1 MRRRDA
7 VAILLALS
15 LIIGWVFLYLFPD
28 GTELATAWLIGIAV
42 VFKSALLSFAA
53 ASKLKFIAF
62 VKGLTLFQG
71 TLLIIKRWFLD
82 NVFSVWL
89 REHIFRHLKHA
100 LNEAKEY
107 YLSLDIKKKT
117 KNIITAL
124 LISAFSFWFIY
135 MSGYLTHIVLFAE
148 LKVLIISISKTLL
161 LILSKILSLLFNSWL
176 TPILEIFA
184 FSWIFDWL
192 ERKLGPDHPVN
203 RGLRL
208 LSEIFGK
215 LFKSVAG
222 FINRYLDPLFNKRV
236 SIYSRKVGR
245 ALKGYIE
252 NKKIEYEYEQFDRF
266 EKLIMNA
273 HINAYFSFE
282 GMEKI
287 KDKKQLYS
295 LINKKTADGIN
306 IIGFVSRDDDGELVP
321 EEMENSFYNDIF
333 ILEGIASSHKSGVKK
348 ELPYSPDSS
357 DFWILNT
364 SLHPAVLKSK
374 SGTVPP
380 TPIEPQ
386 SLKLVKLDKKPLY
399 KSGDIYVEYNGKAEK
414 ITFLEDI

>member
-7 VAILLALS
+7 IAILLAIS
-15 LIIGWVFLYLFPD
+15 IVIGWVFLYLFPD
-28 GTELATAWLIGIAV
+28 GTEIATAWLIGIAV
-42 VFKSALLSFAA
+42 IFKTALLSFAT
-53 ASKLKFIAF
+53 ASKLKMIAF
-62 VKGLTLFQG
+62 LKGLTLFQG

-89 REHIFRHLKHA
+89 KEHIFKHLKHA
-100 LNEAKEY
+100 FIEAKEY

-117 KNIITAL
+117 KNIITAII
-124 LISAFSFWFIY
+124 ISAFSFWFIY
-135 MSGYLTHIVLFAE
+135 MSGYLSHIFLFAE

-161 LILSKILSLLFNSWL
+161 LILSKTLSLLFNSWL
-176 TPILEIFA
+176 TPILEVFA
-184 FSWIFDWL
+184 FSWLFDYL
-192 ERKLGPDHPVN
+192 ERKLGAKHPIN
-203 RGLRL
+203 RGLRV
-208 LSEIFGK
+208 LSDIFGK
-215 LFKSVAG
+215 IFKSVAQL
-222 FINRYLDPLFNKRV
+222 INRYIDPLLNRRV
-236 SIYSRKVGR
+236 SIYSRKIAK

-273 HINAYFSFE
+273 HIDAYYSFD

-287 KDKKQLYS
+287 KDKKKLYS
-295 LINKKTADGIN
+295 LINQKTKDGIN
-306 IIGFVSRDDDGELVP
+306 IIGFVSRDDNGELVP
-321 EEMENSFYNDIF
+321 EDVENSFYNDIF

-364 SLHPAVLKSK
+364 SLYPAILKSK
-374 SGTVPP
+374 SGIVPI

-386 SLKLVKLDKKPLY
+386 SLKLIKLDKKPIY
-399 KSGDIYVEYNGKAEK
+399 KSDDIYVEYDGKVEK
-414 ITFLEDI
+414 IIFLEDI